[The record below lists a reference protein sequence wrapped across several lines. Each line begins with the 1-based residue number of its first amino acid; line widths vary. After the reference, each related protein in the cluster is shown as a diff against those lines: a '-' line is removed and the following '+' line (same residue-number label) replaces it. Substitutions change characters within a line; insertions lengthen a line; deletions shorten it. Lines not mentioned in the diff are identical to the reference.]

1 MHNNRKKI
9 ELKFS
14 KPKNLQKQWAVFTI
28 RNEGHHALRFKNKRK
43 IKFQWKSDKTLII
56 SYMETN
62 LTFDLSKSLT
72 FFLVVTFH
80 IKLQIHV
87 T

>member
-14 KPKNLQKQWAVFTI
+14 NQKNLQKQWAVFTI
-28 RNEGHHALRFKNKRK
+28 RNEEHHA
-43 IKFQWKSDKTLII
+43 FQWKSDKTLII

-62 LTFDLSKSLT
+62 LTLELSKSLT
-72 FFLVVTFH
+72 FFPGCDVSYK
-80 IKLQIHV
+80 IANICNIIH
-87 T
+87 